1 MGRIDIFRFW
11 DFIHSLGYTGVAAS
25 QLQQRLYI
33 FIIFGYN
40 SISVGPRSN
49 AKPHAKYAEM
59 GLVNEQTTA
68 NTYTPLTLPGRLD
81 KVEYVHLHKPI

>member
-1 MGRIDIFRFW
+1 MTFFVSGI
-11 DFIHSLGYTGVAAS
+11 SSTVLVTLGLPLVSYNKDYM
-25 QLQQRLYI
+25 YI

-81 KVEYVHLHKPI
+81 KVEYVHLHKPV